1 MAKHASKKRFVL
13 GCVLVILGIAVFVV
27 GFIFPFH
34 FFLTAWTH
42 YANTITINPYG
53 RLKIDQNYF
62 MGGIIRG
69 QIIVSNISNS
79 TLIFYIEDASG
90 KIIVGPREIN
100 DEIKFEFHPQETSFY
115 TIILDN
121 MGGESRSI
129 FIITWQYYYNV
140 LFLILGFITFFAGII
155 LIVMSSERTTQETS

>member
-1 MAKHASKKRFVL
+1 MTERASKKRFVL
-13 GCVLVILGIAVFVV
+13 GCVLVVVGIAVIVV

-34 FFLTAWTH
+34 FYLTAWTH
-42 YANTITINPYG
+42 YENTITIDPYG

-69 QIIVSNISNS
+69 QIIVSTVSNS
-79 TLIFYIEDASG
+79 TLVFYIEDSNG
-90 KIIVGPREIN
+90 KTVVGPREIN

-115 TIILDN
+115 TIVFDN

-129 FIITWQYYYNV
+129 FFITWQYYYNV
-140 LFLILGFITFFAGII
+140 LFTIIGIIIFFVGII
-155 LIVMSSERTTQETS
+155 LIIMNSKGIINF